1 MECLNHD
8 DLVQFEMNGRVAP
21 MVDLKAGW
29 KMSDSETNTAER
41 DRILKYT
48 SMKAAEHSLYR
59 KALSISC
66 GPRFTSTMY

>member
-1 MECLNHD
+1 
-8 DLVQFEMNGRVAP
+8 MNGRVAQT
-21 MVDLKAGW
+21 VDLKAGW

-41 DRILKYT
+41 DRILKDI

-66 GPRFTSTMY
+66 GHLITSTVY